1 MKPRSAGHLYVSH
14 HMNSSRL
21 LPLVVLLLVTAAA
34 LRLMAMTGFSFS
46 IDDYSKVLEA
56 YFRTQARKE
65 VFLGQYAVIAF
76 ALFAV
81 FFIKPEKTRIALI
94 AAVLFC
100 LVSIA
105 RHFAP
110 IFLVSNIGDYLV
122 IGWAIWAINKKE
134 VNVG

>member
-1 MKPRSAGHLYVSH
+1 
-14 HMNSSRL
+14 MNSSRL
-21 LPLVVLLLVTAAA
+21 LPLVALLLITAAA

-65 VFLGQYAVIAF
+65 VFLGQFVVIAF
-76 ALFAV
+76 AFCAV

-100 LVSIA
+100 LVSVA
-105 RHFAP
+105 RHFVP
-110 IFLVSNIGDYLV
+110 IFLVSNLGDYLV

-134 VNVG
+134 VNGG